1 MNKWKRLAA
10 GLLVLALMFSFCQ
23 MPLAASAAETEGVS
37 AEAAQTLPQ
46 ETSLETTVQTLP
58 QETVLP
64 NPTESTGADAVTEP
78 ATQPSTEA
86 ATEPTTEATTEPTT
100 EVATEPTTEST
111 IATENTEETA
121 PVVNQLTTQLGAGN
135 TLIQLS
141 LPSDEPADTILTAA
155 EGEPV
160 DAQMLAIMQE
170 FSIQNV
176 LDYFIWDLT
185 VDLDIDSSLRA
196 DITFDAPYLRMVS
209 PDKAWM
215 FLVGADGQIEKL
227 SAGIGGNSEK
237 YVTNISTSL
246 TGFHRTARL
255 IFISEDSPGIESTSG
270 GGFTTYPEYAVRASN
285 GAISGIGD
293 AQGGLTYH
301 CWADNGDYSP
311 AKPAICLDSDRL
323 FGSGDNA
330 WNFGWCTASNTNDD
344 EGPTSS
350 WKDLSQ
356 SVRNK
361 LVLLCA
367 YGLSE
372 WSPSGRFRD
381 VNGGNNFAAMQLVAW
396 EWVNGVS
403 EGTYTSRYNGTVQSV
418 ADEMRDLVRT
428 NPDNVDPAKTSVY
441 VIWPNSQKLY
451 NGRYVWGQTLI
462 ALWNVEYG
470 EPDTGSLSV
479 RKGITGSG
487 TKANWRMELYS
498 SASSAANATGY
509 IDYAYTDAN
518 GTATFA
524 DLAAGTYYVREAPAS
539 RQDRV
544 NTTGWTLSAEVKTG
558 TVSAGSTTNAG
569 TITNTAP
576 TGGFQVTK
584 TVKGGGSP
592 NGWRFEAY
600 TSAAAANAGGTNYAA
615 YAYSGANGIVSFS
628 GLSLGT
634 YYVREAPASRQDRV
648 DSTGW
653 TMSTAVLTATV
664 TANSSD
670 NIGTISNTAPPGGI
684 AVKKSVNTTTG
695 TEGKLNGW
703 IFQISDKEDFPT
715 ILTTVTT
722 DDSGSASTGLT
733 LMAGTYY
740 VREAPYASQTR
751 TDKDGFI
758 LDETVCRVNVTSGG
772 VAQAFT
778 PSNATATNH
787 EKGRIR
793 VFKGVEGT
801 TADANSLS
809 NWLFLVLDSDGKEVT
824 TIQTGAD
831 GYGTTGYLMPGS
843 YTVQE
848 APRERQTRQDLE
860 QWTLSEEK
868 IPVTV
873 AAGALVDAFPQ
884 DGHSAVNLHGKLLH
898 IQKVPNCSDATL
910 EQIDGNAMYSLA
922 GAKYDIVVDSVTV
935 ETLVTDAEGMAVA
948 KTLFQAGDTGTLVET
963 EAPTGYLLNNTPVAF
978 TIPSGAEAYTVEVSD
993 IPTFDPARFT
1003 LKKVDAITDAPM
1015 GDATFEGAVYR
1026 WDYFDN
1032 LTHSG
1037 TPVRTWYFT
1046 TDADGR
1052 YGYEPQYLAN
1062 SSQYASDPLYL
1073 NGSGERY
1080 ALPLGS
1086 VTITEVLAPSG
1097 YSIMQ
1102 PLYGTITQN
1111 SSGSDAKWEWVEE
1124 SAEYLTEISGGYSA
1138 PEPQDEAS
1146 FGSLSIQKVDKD
1158 LGTEIPEGISFAGC
1172 QFSVYNRSANAVKV
1186 GDYAVA
1192 QPGEVCYV
1200 LTVDESGK
1208 AFTEAIFPQGTY
1220 EVKETKGNDFFTVNE
1235 EWSYTFSV
1243 VEGKTQFTT
1252 ECANSMI
1259 SIVIHVQKT
1268 NEAGDFLEGAKF
1280 ILEWSEDGETWVP
1293 VSFSEELSKGGC
1305 SSENLA
1311 EDGSLTTDETGYAT
1325 FSGLYPL
1332 GSYRII
1338 EVATPNGYSLL
1349 TAPIM
1354 VEIPTYEDNYEV
1366 TYQVVDGYV
1375 FNLPKTGSVSMTFI
1389 SLGVALSLVAGTLAL
1404 AYWKKK
1410 Q

>member
-1 MNKWKRLAA
+1 MQAMNKWKRLAA
-10 GLLVLALMFSFCQ
+10 VLLVFALMFSFCQ
-23 MPLAASAAETEGVS
+23 TPLAALAAETES
-37 AEAAQTLPQ
+37 SPTEA
-46 ETSLETTVQTLP
+46 VQTLP
-58 QETVLP
+58 QETPPEDIGQTLP
-64 NPTESTGADAVTEP
+64 RETDPPDSTESTGSVDVAEP
-78 ATQPSTEA
+78 ATEPSTNG
-86 ATEPTTEATTEPTT
+86 TTEATTEPTT
-100 EVATEPTTEST
+100 ETPTEAATEST
-111 IATENTEETA
+111 AATETTEETT
-121 PVVNQLTTQLGAGN
+121 NQLEAQLGAKDVM
-135 TLIQLS
+135 IRLS
-141 LPSDEPADTILTAA
+141 MPIDVPADTTLSIQ
-155 EGEPV
+155 EGEPI
-160 DAQMLAIMQE
+160 DAQMLAIME
-170 FSIQNV
+170 KYSIQNA
-176 LDYFIWDLT
+176 LDFFVWDLAAE
-185 VDLDIDSSLRA
+185 LDIDGSLRA
-196 DITFDAPYLRMVS
+196 EITFQAPYLRAISSGHAGIYLVS
-209 PDKAWM
+209 AN
-215 FLVGADGQIEKL
+215 GQIQKL
-227 SAGIGGNSEK
+227 SAEIGINADK
-237 YVTNISTSL
+237 YVTDISVSL
-246 TGFHRTARL
+246 AGFHQKARL
-255 IFISEDSPGIESTSG
+255 IFMSEDTPDIV
-270 GGFTTYPEYAVRASN
+270 GFQTYPEYCVRATN

-301 CWADNGDYSP
+301 VWSASGSY
-311 AKPAICLDSDRL
+311 ATYKPAICLDSDRL
-323 FGSGDNA
+323 FRSGDNN
-330 WNFGWCTASNTNDD
+330 WNYGWCTATATSKD
-344 EGPTSS
+344 EGPTGS
-350 WKDLSQ
+350 WRDLSQ
-356 SVRNK
+356 SVREK
-361 LVLLCA
+361 LILLLC
-367 YGLSE
+367 YGHS
-372 WSPSGRFRD
+372 WSQSSRFD
-381 VNGGNNFAAMQLVAW
+381 DPDNGNVFAAMQLIAW
-396 EWVNGVS
+396 EWINGVS
-403 EGTYTSRYNGTVQSV
+403 ERTYTSRYNSSVQSY
-418 ADEMRDLVRT
+418 ASQLRSLVRN
-428 NPDNVDPAKTSVY
+428 NPDGVDTSETSVY
-441 VIWPNSQKLY
+441 VIWPNKQTIY
-451 NGRYVWGQTLI
+451 NGSYVWGQTLV

-470 EPDTGSLSV
+470 APDTGSLSV
-479 RKGITGSG
+479 KKDVTGSG

-498 SASSAANATGY
+498 SASSASSATGY

-544 NTTGWTLSAEVKTG
+544 NTTGWTLSAEVKTD

-884 DGHSAVNLHGKLLH
+884 DGHTAVNHHGKLLQ
-898 IQKVPNCSDATL
+898 IQKVPDCPDTTL

-1268 NEAGDFLEGAKF
+1268 NEAGDLLEGAKF